1 MLKKAGKKK
10 LAAIM
15 AFMLVFMLAVPQMK
29 ALAADENGFE
39 ISAEGIL
46 VAYSGPGG
54 DITIP
59 AGVTQIADNVFNGN
73 ASITSVVIPDGVTHI
88 GGGAFAN
95 CANMGSLS
103 VSGTVSSVGGAAFS
117 GCSALSSVSYGSTSL
132 PDSVFSGCSALTSFS
147 IPEGTTAIG
156 ANAFANCVNLSSVS
170 VPASAATI
178 NLTAFSGCSNLTSIS
193 AAGGNYSSSDGC
205 LYNSSMTRLLFCPQ
219 GKSSLSIPNSVV
231 SIASGALDGCTH
243 ISSIDIPDS
252 VTAIEAGAFSNS
264 SVGTILIPETVSSI
278 GSQSGWSV
286 SLIRGSTG
294 SPAQVFADSAGIPFE
309 AIDGGEAEEDPGEDP
324 ETPEPA
330 PTPEPEPAP
339 TPEPAP
345 APVTTGNA
353 TVSTGT
359 VSAGGVRRSSTTGRV
374 EPEAPKGIDDSIPTK
389 TIKIANDQEPFTTA
403 EMEEIIQ
410 TNQTYNISF
419 ETEDGICIKFAR
431 GSMKLVDGIEGYDF
445 RVRFILKYDRR
456 TVDAAEMNENNFAF
470 ELGFYYDGEFP
481 ATAYVYIPIGT
492 RYSGT
497 TLYYYTCTDGKLVNV
512 SSGTVD
518 SDGYLIVSQNHCSDY
533 VGLNEGIHVKDG
545 TPKTGVFDY
554 RLFLVLALAAVGAYF
569 IVVRKRKVVR

>member
-1 MLKKAGKKK
+1 MLRKAGKKK
-10 LAAIM
+10 IAVIM
-15 AFMLVFMLAVPQMK
+15 TFMLVFVFAMPQMK
-29 ALAADENGFE
+29 TLAADENGFE
-39 ISAEGIL
+39 ISAEGVL
-46 VAYSGPGG
+46 MAYSGLGG

-73 ASITSVVIPDGVTHI
+73 ATITSVVIPDGVTHI
-88 GGGAFAN
+88 GGSAFAN
-95 CANMGSLS
+95 CVNMGSLS
-103 VSGTVSSVGGAAFS
+103 VSGTVSTIGGAAFS
-117 GCSALSSVSYGSTSL
+117 GCSSLSSVSYGSTTL
-132 PDSVFSGCSALTSFS
+132 PDSVFSGCNSLTSFS
-147 IPEGTTAIG
+147 IPEGTTAVG

-170 VPASAATI
+170 VPASMATI
-178 NLTAFSGCSNLTSIS
+178 NLTAFSGCSNLTSVS

-205 LYNSSMTRLLFCPQ
+205 LYNASMTRLLFCPQ

-243 ISSIDIPDS
+243 ISSIEIPGS

-286 SLIRGSTG
+286 SLIRGNSG
-294 SPAQVFADSAGIPFE
+294 SPAEVFADSAGIPFE
-309 AIDGGEAEEDPGEDP
+309 AIDGGDDTEEDPGDDFGEDP
-324 ETPEPA
+324 GETPAPGPA
-330 PTPEPEPAP
+330 PTPEA
-339 TPEPAP
+339 PAP
-345 APVTTGNA
+345 AATGNT

-359 VSAGGVRRSSTTGRV
+359 VSAGGVRRSSTTGKV
-374 EPEAPKGIDDSIPTK
+374 EPEIKGIDDSIPTK

-403 EMEEIIQ
+403 EMEDIIQ

-431 GSMKLVDGIEGYDF
+431 GSMKLVDGMEGYDF
-445 RVRFILKYDRR
+445 RVRLILKYDRR

-492 RYSGT
+492 RYSGK
-497 TLYYYTCTDGKLVNV
+497 TLYYYTCKDGTLVNV